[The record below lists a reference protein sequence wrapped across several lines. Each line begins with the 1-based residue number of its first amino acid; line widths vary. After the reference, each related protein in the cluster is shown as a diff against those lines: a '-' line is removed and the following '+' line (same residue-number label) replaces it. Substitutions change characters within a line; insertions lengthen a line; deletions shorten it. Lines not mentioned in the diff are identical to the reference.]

1 MNPYLDINYKDRTE
15 EIENMFGPTL
25 EEVKNNPEKYTQLI
39 NDLMFHW
46 MFGICETK
54 LMWEYRQSMNTKID
68 NQ

>member
-1 MNPYLDINYKDRTE
+1 MNPYLDINYKDRTQ

-46 MFGICETK
+46 MFGIYETK
-54 LMWEYRQSMNTKID
+54 LMWEYRQSMGAKQETL
-68 NQ
+68 